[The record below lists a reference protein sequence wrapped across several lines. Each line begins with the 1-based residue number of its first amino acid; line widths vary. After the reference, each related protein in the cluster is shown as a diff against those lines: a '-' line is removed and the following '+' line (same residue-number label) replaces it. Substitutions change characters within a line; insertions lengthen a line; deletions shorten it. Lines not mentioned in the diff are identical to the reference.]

1 MGYVNG
7 NLNLTVSADLSG
19 VADKP
24 TQDEILGLLQDA
36 DGDKLMLIKNILS
49 SQNDSFV
56 ALVSTINAMQNDLNT
71 VKNNITESGINIDSA
86 QNIKD
91 ALTNAGIVVGD
102 NATLQEI
109 IASLDKSIVNPQD
122 LRNALSALGVSV
134 SASDN
139 IPQLVAKMASIVT
152 LASGSQDANATAS
165 QVLSGYSAYVKG
177 TKVNGSVPS
186 LGAQTIT
193 PGTTAKTIPAGRYL
207 SGLQTIAGDGNLAAG
222 NIKKGVSIFGVTGS
236 YEGEGKVLEGTVN
249 ITEEST
255 APQTLMNISNVPFTP
270 KYVILYVNKLT
281 ETNLT
286 YGLIQEGAKT
296 YQYTQFVIPYNKK
309 VLFTTYQS
317 GVFIHSEPTSQDA
330 HYAYFTYANNTV
342 TVHVKKC
349 GSGSYSCK
357 IRPTNWSYII
367 LG

>member
-56 ALVSTINAMQNDLNT
+56 ALVSTINAMQSDLNT
-71 VKNNITESGINIDSA
+71 VKNNITESGIDIDSA

-91 ALTNAGIVVGD
+91 ALTNAGIAVGD

-134 SASDN
+134 SASDT

-165 QVLSGYSAYVKG
+165 QILSGYSAYVKG

-207 SGLQTIAGDGNLAAG
+207 SGLQTIAGDGNLVPA
-222 NIKKGVSIFGVTGS
+222 NIKNGVSIFGIAGNYGGDAKTGS
-236 YEGEGKVLEGTVN
+236 LELSFDYASYSNSIEIKVQTV
-249 ITEEST
+249 
-255 APQTLMNISNVPFTP
+255 QLGFTP
-270 KYVILYVNKLT
+270 SVVLIYSYLADVLAAMIYIKDRGKNGFNYYHSTGYKLASTDTKNRFNIKGSALVISGYDVCAISVPSN
-281 ETNLT
+281 
-286 YGLIQEGAKT
+286 
-296 YQYTQFVIPYNKK
+296 
-309 VLFTTYQS
+309 TTLEDRMA
-317 GVFIHSEPTSQDA
+317 G
-330 HYAYFTYANNTV
+330 
-342 TVHVKKC
+342 
-349 GSGSYSCK
+349 
-357 IRPTNWSYII
+357 YIA
-367 LG
+367 LP